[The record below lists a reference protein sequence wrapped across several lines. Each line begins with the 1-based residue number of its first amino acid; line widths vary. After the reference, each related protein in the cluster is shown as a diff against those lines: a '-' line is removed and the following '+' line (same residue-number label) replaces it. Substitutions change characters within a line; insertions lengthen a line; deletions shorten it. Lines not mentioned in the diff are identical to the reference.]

1 MLSLND
7 YALHVSNVSNNE
19 NKWKGIS
26 TSLKLWH
33 HHLDHISR
41 GDGKTF

>member
-19 NKWKGIS
+19 KKWKGIR
-26 TSLKLWH
+26 TSSKLLH
-33 HHLDHISR
+33 YHLNHISR